1 MTSISTSAGAMPLM
15 LASGAGA
22 GSRTTIGVV
31 IVSGVALSTLLS
43 LFVVPAFYL
52 ILAPRTRPPDERT
65 RVLDQLDR
73 DTPSV
78 ETEHA

>member
-1 MTSISTSAGAMPLM
+1 
-15 LASGAGA
+15 
-22 GSRTTIGVV
+22 VV
-31 IVSGVALSTLLS
+31 IVFGVALSTLLS

>member
-1 MTSISTSAGAMPLM
+1 MTSIATIAGAMRL
-15 LASGAGA
+15 LVATGAGA
-22 GSRTTIGVV
+22 GSSSTIGVV
-31 IVSGVALSTLLS
+31 IVTGVSLSTLLS